1 MAICQLCRFYNYTM
15 EQVGQ
20 LTLQEFTIMNKCMI
34 EILEMENPNPNKKGS
49 GEVGY
54 HDLKKLTGKK

>member
-1 MAICQLCRFYNYTM
+1 M

-34 EILEMENPNPNKKGS
+34 EILEMENPDPNKKGS